1 MAGLRQLADG
11 CLLPGFVGVEPPD
24 WVLRRLAGGLGGVT
38 LFARNVRDP
47 EQVAALTARLRA
59 ERPDAVI
66 AIDEE
71 GGDVT
76 RLEAGR
82 GSSYPGNLAL
92 GVAGDPDLT
101 RAVAAALGADLAAA
115 GVNLDLAPVADVN
128 SNPDNPVIGVRAF
141 GSEGRLVADH
151 TVAFVE
157 GLQSRGVAACVKHF
171 PGHGDTAV
179 DSHLALPV
187 VADGEEALE
196 TALLPFRAAI
206 AAGVRAVM
214 TAHLRVPAWDADPA
228 TISRPI
234 LTGVLREQLGFRGM
248 VVTDGLEM
256 AAIQVTAGLAG
267 GAVRALAAGAD
278 AICVGGGLAGEE
290 VVDLL
295 AGALAE
301 AVASGELTEERLAEA
316 SDRVAGVARWAAA
329 TTPSPL
335 AGEGMQGGSKLPP
348 SETPLLAR
356 DIGGAFGASLRVWAR
371 RLEGRDDGP
380 TRSGEAHS
388 YAPRLLRPSVLAG
401 EGRGGGWARAGAGGE
416 GDRAVGLEAARLAI
430 RARGVEPLGAG
441 PVVAELRPEP
451 GIAVGVVLWGL
462 AEVLAERDPSVTPL
476 RLDGEAGVDEV
487 VAAAAG
493 RPLVLVG
500 RDLHRYRPHAAAV
513 DAVLA
518 HRPDAVVV
526 EMGLP
531 AHPPAAARSYV
542 ATHGAGRVNALAAAD
557 LLCPEVRETR

>member
-1 MAGLRQLADG
+1 VAGLRRLADG
-11 CLLPGFVGVEPPD
+11 CLLPGFTGTEPPD
-24 WVLRRLAGGLGGVT
+24 WLLRRLAGGLGGVT

-47 EQVAALTARLRA
+47 EQVAALTAQLRA
-59 ERPDAVI
+59 ERPDALI

-76 RLEAGR
+76 RLEAAR

-92 GVAGDPDLT
+92 GVAGDLDLT
-101 RAVAAALGADLAAA
+101 RAVASALGADLAAA

-128 SNPDNPVIGVRAF
+128 SNPDNPVIGVRSF
-141 GSEGRLVADH
+141 GAEGRLVADH

-196 TALLPFRAAI
+196 TALLPFR
-206 AAGVRAVM
+206 
-214 TAHLRVPAWDADPA
+214 VPAWDANPA

-234 LTGVLREQLGFRGM
+234 LTGVLRERLGFRGL

-256 AAIQVTAGLAG
+256 AAIQLTVGLAS

-278 AICVGGGLAGEE
+278 AICVGGGLAGQE

-301 AVASGELTEERLAEA
+301 AVASDELSEERLAEA
-316 SDRVAGVARWAAA
+316 SERVAAVARWAAA
-329 TTPSPL
+329 VRQPPSPL
-335 AGEGMQGGSKLPP
+335 AG
-348 SETPLLAR
+348 
-356 DIGGAFGASLRVWAR
+356 D
-371 RLEGRDDGP
+371 
-380 TRSGEAHS
+380 
-388 YAPRLLRPSVLAG
+388 
-401 EGRGGGWARAGAGGE
+401 GRGGGWARAGGTE
-416 GDRAVGLEAARLAI
+416 ERAVGLDAARLAV
-430 RARGVEPLGAG
+430 RSRGLEPLGRA

-451 GIAVGVVLWGL
+451 GMAVGVVPWGL
-462 AEVLAERDPSVTPL
+462 AEVLAERDPSVTAL
-476 RLDGEAGVDEV
+476 RLDGEPGVDDV
-487 VAAAAG
+487 LAAAAG

-518 HRPDAVVV
+518 CRPDAVVV

-531 AHPPAAARSYV
+531 AHPPAAARAYV

-557 LLCPEVRETR
+557 LLRPEERETR